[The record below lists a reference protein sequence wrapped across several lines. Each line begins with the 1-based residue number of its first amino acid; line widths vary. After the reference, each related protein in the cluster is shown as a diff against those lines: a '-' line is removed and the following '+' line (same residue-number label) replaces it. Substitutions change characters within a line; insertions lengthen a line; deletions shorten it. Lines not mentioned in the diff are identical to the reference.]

1 MVKEKRNIET
11 ETLLYNI
18 IEGIRKVK
26 GKEIVDI
33 DLTGLEQR
41 ICQHFLIC
49 HGDSNTHVS
58 AIADSVESE
67 MKEKLDWPSSHK
79 EGYENASWILLDY
92 GSIVVH
98 VFQKEYRDFYQLE
111 ELWADG
117 NIVKIE

>member
-1 MVKEKRNIET
+1 MGKIKTSIET

-49 HGDSNTHVS
+49 HGDSNRHVS

-67 MKEKLDWPSSHK
+67 IKEKLDWPSIHR
-79 EGYENASWILLDY
+79 EGYANAIWILLDY

-111 ELWADG
+111 KLWADG
-117 NIVKIE
+117 IIVKID

>member
-1 MVKEKRNIET
+1 MGKLKTSIET
-11 ETLLYNI
+11 ETLLFNI

-49 HGDSNTHVS
+49 HGDSNRHVS

-67 MKEKLDWPSSHK
+67 IKEKLDWPSIHR
-79 EGYENASWILLDY
+79 EGYENAIWILLDY

-111 ELWADG
+111 KLWADG
-117 NIVKIE
+117 IIVKID